1 MPLYGSIW
9 ISVWNLCMDLDLDL
23 DLDKKP
29 CKPCKCSVCFDWAV
43 KTHYVLWLF
52 ASQVRIWLE
61 VCISSNNFTRAS
73 WRWLYKKH
81 RLSRPRDAA
90 ETSARARPDRVPL
103 SSEVRTLNARRMLRE
118 QVWNPYPRPWLWES
132 HTWSNMHT
140 LLQWARTH
148 ADSIYIL

>member
-9 ISVWNLCMDLDLDL
+9 ISIWISVWTWILILIWTKNPANPASV
-23 DLDKKP
+23 P
-29 CKPCKCSVCFDWAV
+29 CVSIELLKHIMSCDFLLHKYAFGL
-43 KTHYVLWLF
+43 KF
-52 ASQVRIWLE
+52 ASQATTLRGRLE
-61 VCISSNNFTRAS
+61 GGFIKNTGC
-73 WRWLYKKH
+73 
-81 RLSRPRDAA
+81 LSRGTPQKRVR
-90 ETSARARPDRVPL
+90 ERVPDRVPL